1 MKVKIEIKNRFTGK
15 VLFEFETENNTIQ
28 KTVEEAIKSGCD
40 LSGCDLSF
48 SNLRGCNLS
57 FSNLSGCDLSFS
69 DLRGCNL
76 SGCDLSFSDLR
87 GCNLRGCNLSF
98 SNLRGCDLSG
108 CDLRGCD
115 LSGCDLRGCD
125 LSGKT
130 IKTAAVF
137 TGLYTYIVIPYIT
150 EDNEKRIKLG
160 CHDRLLSEWESDFW
174 NNNDEFPN
182 DGSIKSESRL
192 MAFKSAKM
200 WFEIIDKTV

>member
-40 LSGCDLSF
+40 
-48 SNLRGCNLS
+48 
-57 FSNLSGCDLSFS
+57 
-69 DLRGCNL
+69 L